1 MEELKSE
8 IAIQLSKLKEMIEN
22 KSDRNEIE
30 RQKKILD
37 KLLEKFT
44 KDL

>member
-8 IAIQLSKLKEMIEN
+8 IAIQLSKLEEMIEN
-22 KSDRNEIE
+22 KSNKKEIE